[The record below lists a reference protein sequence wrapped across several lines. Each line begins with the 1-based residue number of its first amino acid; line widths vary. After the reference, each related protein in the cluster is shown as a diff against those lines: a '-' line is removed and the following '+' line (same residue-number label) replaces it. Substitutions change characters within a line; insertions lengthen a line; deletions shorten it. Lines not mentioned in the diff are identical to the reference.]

1 MRELEINS
9 ENLFR
14 YLSSDETSQP
24 SSQFFSFPFLFVS
37 DVLRALGT
45 RTIYK
50 RDTLLYS
57 KHIHIYKLFFY
68 FRCLD
73 VLSWVTAVVNSSS
86 EPQGNERGHHPPVIA
101 ILQLFFF
108 LGEGMCQTFSLFPFS
123 IWFLFF
129 PRERTISIE
138 PAMWGFEI
146 PAPWPI
152 DHHWGD
158 ETGRSDEDRWPRFVH
173 PLGGHLFFCKKGT
186 STVAISSKKAATWS
200 RRTTWY

>member
-1 MRELEINS
+1 MREIQINS

-14 YLSSDETSQP
+14 YLSSDETSTP
-24 SSQFFSFPFLFVS
+24 ASQFFSFPFLFVS

-50 RDTLLYS
+50 RDALLDS

-101 ILQLFFF
+101 ILQLFFC
-108 LGEGMCQTFSLFPFS
+108 EGMCQTFSLFPFS

-138 PAMWGFEI
+138 SAMWGFEI

-152 DHHWGD
+152 DHHWGL
-158 ETGRSDEDRWPRFVH
+158 ENRNRKVWWG
-173 PLGGHLFFCKKGT
+173 PLTSIRPPTWRPSFCKKG
-186 STVAISSKKAATWS
+186 TVAISSKKAATWS